1 MILTHA
7 IEAPY
12 AWGDNVDHGLNQL
25 TQWVVNLEHSQRL
38 GTKLDCGWKIG
49 TGLDSP
55 NPWIQDRWLKMILQ
69 RGYCAFSRKI
79 PIEIYWHRGWYFGIP
94 REIST
99 GIRSKSDWIWRYRR
113 RLIWWRSDYRS
124 PYGDNSDGDQTIELE
139 RNLPADPIVDI

>member
-55 NPWIQDRWLKMILQ
+55 NP
-69 RGYCAFSRKI
+69 
-79 PIEIYWHRGWYFGIP
+79 
-94 REIST
+94 
-99 GIRSKSDWIWRYRR
+99 
-113 RLIWWRSDYRS
+113 
-124 PYGDNSDGDQTIELE
+124 
-139 RNLPADPIVDI
+139 